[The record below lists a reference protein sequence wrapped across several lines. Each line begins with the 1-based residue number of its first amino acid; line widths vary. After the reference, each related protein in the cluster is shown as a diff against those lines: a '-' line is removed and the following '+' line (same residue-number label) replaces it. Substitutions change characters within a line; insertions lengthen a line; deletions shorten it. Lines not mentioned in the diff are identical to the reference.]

1 MTDLTVPNRS
11 HIFSPALVL
20 RQLALYRLGL
30 RMMVFADDV
39 VLLGSQHSASPEP
52 AADGT
57 FQAAGLVRA
66 RTGAPSPRLVF
77 ARLRAQPWSASAH
90 RG

>member
-1 MTDLTVPNRS
+1 MTDLAVPNRS

-39 VLLGSQHSASPEP
+39 VLLGRQHSASPE
-52 AADGT
+52 G
-57 FQAAGLVRA
+57 Q
-66 RTGAPSPRLVF
+66 
-77 ARLRAQPWSASAH
+77 
-90 RG
+90 